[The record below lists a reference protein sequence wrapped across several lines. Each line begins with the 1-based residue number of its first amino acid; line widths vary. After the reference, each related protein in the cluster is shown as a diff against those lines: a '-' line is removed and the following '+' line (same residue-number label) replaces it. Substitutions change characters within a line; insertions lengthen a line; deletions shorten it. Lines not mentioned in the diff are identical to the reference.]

1 LPLRNM
7 FGLPDATLRWQIARS
22 PAAPG
27 GVEIIEVTKA
37 GGTQLE
43 RKFAD
48 VGAATLIVTVR
59 DLDATFARLQK
70 LGAPVVT
77 RGGAPI
83 ELERATKVRTVVVK
97 DPAGHFVEIMQ
108 TQTLPAT
115 SAPAS
120 ANVIDVTVS
129 LTVADVET
137 SVRLYG
143 QVLGM
148 KVVVPPGP
156 PPATAGQVTAVFDN
170 AALPVS
176 IAGLQILTSG
186 IKIQLVEF
194 AGARAV
200 AGRIQ
205 DFGSTRMQIRVND
218 IEEAIAAFKR
228 FGGEVVSTGGVALD
242 LPAGNGVLKVAIVR
256 DPNNLF
262 VVLIQAPP
270 AA

>member
-1 LPLRNM
+1 
-7 FGLPDATLRWQIARS
+7 
-22 PAAPG
+22 
-27 GVEIIEVTKA
+27 
-37 GGTQLE
+37 
-43 RKFAD
+43 
-48 VGAATLIVTVR
+48 
-59 DLDATFARLQK
+59 
-70 LGAPVVT
+70 
-77 RGGAPI
+77 
-83 ELERATKVRTVVVK
+83 VRTVAVE

-108 TQTLPAT
+108 PETLSPT

-143 QVLGM
+143 EVLGM
-148 KVVVPPGP
+148 KVIVPPGP
-156 PPATAGQVTAVFDN
+156 PPATTGPMTAVFDN
-170 AALPVS
+170 AELPVS
-176 IAGLQILTSG
+176 IAGLQIPTSG
-186 IKIQLVEF
+186 IKIELVEF
-194 AGARAV
+194 AGAKTV

-218 IEEAIAAFKR
+218 IEEAIAAFNR
-228 FGGEVVSTGGVALD
+228 FGGEVISTGGVPLD